1 LDKYNIFG
9 YGSDTILV
17 MSFSEFTIL
26 STDKIETRLATS
38 LAKGLSGNV
47 VLSNLAKYGYNILD
61 NNKVSWLDILL
72 RQFKSAFVYL
82 LIVASTISFI
92 LGERLD
98 AALILL
104 FIVINAVLGFYQEFK
119 SEQTVKLLND
129 FVHPK
134 VKVIRDG
141 IETVILSKELVIGD
155 LILLETGDIIP
166 ADVRFVFEHNVTVD
180 ESVLTGESIQV
191 KKVSDAL
198 DKETS
203 DLYEAKNI
211 GFTGTTIVSG
221 SAKGVIIATAKQTE
235 IGKISKLT
243 NETSRESGFEK
254 QLNKF
259 SKFILYLIIGTLAV
273 VFAAHLLIGRGSI
286 SMVKLMV
293 FSIALAVGVVPEA
306 LPLVT
311 TFSLS
316 RGAINL
322 TKKKVIV
329 KRLSAIEDLGSIEI
343 LCSDKTGT
351 LTENKLKVIDIASEN
366 SDKTILFGALTSSFV
381 ENKTK
386 LANNSFDI
394 AIFEALKDKHLVDAY
409 KKEGEIPFD
418 PIRKRNS
425 VLVSRDSINILI
437 VRGAAESILPH
448 ATNINE
454 DKAKELASWVIEQ
467 GMKGHRT
474 IAIAVNDSFNGNQYS
489 VEDEE
494 KDLKFLGMIA
504 FHDQIKESTKETVL
518 KAEQL
523 KIKLKILTGDSREV
537 AGAVAYEV
545 GITDSPEEV
554 MTGEELDKLDDS
566 ARIEAVENFSV
577 FARVSPEQK
586 YKIVE
591 LLQRKYQVGYLG
603 EGINDAPALKIA
615 NVALVVDGASDIARE
630 AADIVLLSQ
639 DLQIIINGI
648 EEGRKT
654 FVNTVKYIK
663 STLASNFG
671 NFYAMAFAS
680 LLIDYLP
687 MLPIQILLVNL
698 LSDFPMISIATDEVE
713 SSELKNPKSYD
724 IKEIILIAT
733 ILGLVSTLFDFIF
746 FGIFSRMGEG
756 ALQTNWFIGSI
767 LTELLLI
774 YSIRTK
780 KVFFK
785 ATSWP
790 SKQVIGLTAIA
801 GLATI
806 LIPMLPIG
814 ASVFKFTTPTS
825 HQYALVYFIVV
836 AYFVTTELA
845 KLLYYRFVE
854 KNNVE

>member
-1 LDKYNIFG
+1 
-9 YGSDTILV
+9 
-17 MSFSEFTIL
+17 MPFSQFSIL
-26 STDKIETRLATS
+26 SADNLASQFTTS
-38 LAKGLSGNV
+38 LEKGLSKEAAAA
-47 VLSNLAKYGYNILD
+47 NLKKNGYNIISS
-61 NNKVSWLDILL
+61 KTVSWVDILL

-82 LIVASTISFI
+82 LIAASLLSFV
-92 LGERLD
+92 LGERID
-98 AALILL
+98 AGLILL
-104 FIVINAVLGFYQEFK
+104 FIVINAALGFYQEFK

-129 FVHPK
+129 FVQPK

-141 IETVILSKELVIGD
+141 VETVVLAKELVIGD
-155 LILLETGDIIP
+155 LVLLETGDILP
-166 ADVRFVFEHNVTVD
+166 ADVRFISERNVMLD

-191 KKVSDAL
+191 KKVVEVLA
-198 DKETS
+198 KETP
-203 DLYEAKNI
+203 DIYEAKNI
-211 GFTGTTIVSG
+211 GFMGTTVVSG
-221 SAKGVIIATAKQTE
+221 SAKGLVIATAKQTE
-235 IGKISKLT
+235 MGKISKLT

-259 SKFILYLIIGTLAV
+259 SKFILYLILGTLVV
-273 VFAAHLLIGRGSI
+273 VFIAHLFIKRGTTTT
-286 SMVKLMV
+286 VELMV

-311 TFSLS
+311 TFALS
-316 RGAINL
+316 RGAVNL
-322 TKKKVIV
+322 TKKKVVV

-351 LTENKLKVIDIASEN
+351 LTENKLKIIDVF
-366 SDKTILFGALTSSFV
+366 SDDRGAAVLFSALASSFV
-381 ENKTK
+381 EDKIQ

-394 AIFEALKDKHLVDAY
+394 AIFDELGETKRTLLDAY
-409 KKEGEIPFD
+409 KRAYEIPFD
-418 PIRKRNS
+418 PTRKRNS
-425 VLVSRDSINILI
+425 VLVANDSFNTLI
-437 VRGAAESILPH
+437 VRGAVESILPH
-448 ATNINE
+448 VTNVSK
-454 DKAKELASWVIEQ
+454 DKADEIASWVIAQ
-467 GMKGHRT
+467 GMKGHRV
-474 IAIAVNDSFNGNQYS
+474 IAVAANATFKGDQYT
-489 VEDEE
+489 VLDEE
-494 KDLKFLGMIA
+494 KDLKLLGILA
-504 FHDQIKESTKETVL
+504 FHDQVKESSKEAVL
-518 KAEQL
+518 KAKQL
-523 KIKLKILTGDSREV
+523 KVKLKILTGDSKEV
-537 AGAVAYEV
+537 AGAVACEV
-545 GITDSPEEV
+545 GITDSPEKV
-554 MTGEELDKLDDS
+554 ITGNELDKLDDL
-566 ARIEAVENFSV
+566 ARIAAVENYSV

-586 YKIVE
+586 YKIIE

-603 EGINDAPALKIA
+603 EGINDAPALKLA
-615 NVALVVDGASDIARE
+615 NVALVVEGAADIARE

-639 DLQIIINGI
+639 NLEIIINGI
-648 EEGRKT
+648 QEGRKT

-698 LSDFPMISIATDEVE
+698 LSDFPMISVATDEVE
-713 SSELKNPKSYD
+713 PSELKNPKSYD

-790 SKQVIGLTAIA
+790 SKQVVGLTIIA

-806 LIPMLPIG
+806 IIPLLPIG
-814 ASVFKFTTPTS
+814 ESVFKFTAPTT
-825 HQYALVYFIVV
+825 HQYTLIYFIVV

-854 KNNVE
+854 KSAQ